1 MNDGRCLA
9 LPGEALACSFK
20 CVSSAAIINEI
31 RQLPPAEQLE
41 VIRFAIDLAQTR
53 QLTADEL
60 GDLAEKLANATDP
73 VQVARLKSAM
83 TRGFYG
89 E

>member
-1 MNDGRCLA
+1 
-9 LPGEALACSFK
+9 
-20 CVSSAAIINEI
+20 VSSAAIIKEI
-31 RQLPPAEQLE
+31 RELPPAEQLE

-60 GDLAEKLANATDP
+60 ADLAEKLATATDP
-73 VQVARLKSAM
+73 IEIARLRSAM

>member
-1 MNDGRCLA
+1 
-9 LPGEALACSFK
+9 
-20 CVSSAAIINEI
+20 VSSAAIIKGI
-31 RQLPPAEQLE
+31 RELPPAEQLE

-73 VQVARLKSAM
+73 TEIGRLRSAM
-83 TRGFYG
+83 KCGFYG

>member
-1 MNDGRCLA
+1 LN
-9 LPGEALACSFK
+9 
-20 CVSSAAIINEI
+20 VSSAAIIQEI
-31 RQLPPAEQLE
+31 KQLPPAEQLE
-41 VIRFAIDLAQTR
+41 VIQFAIGLAQTR

-60 GDLAEKLANATDP
+60 SDLADRLANATDP
-73 VQVARLKSAM
+73 AEVLRLKSAM

>member
-1 MNDGRCLA
+1 M
-9 LPGEALACSFK
+9 
-20 CVSSAAIINEI
+20 SSAAIIKEI
-31 RQLPPAEQLE
+31 RELPPAEQLE

-60 GDLAEKLANATDP
+60 ADLAEKLATATDP
-73 VQVARLKSAM
+73 IEIARLRSAM